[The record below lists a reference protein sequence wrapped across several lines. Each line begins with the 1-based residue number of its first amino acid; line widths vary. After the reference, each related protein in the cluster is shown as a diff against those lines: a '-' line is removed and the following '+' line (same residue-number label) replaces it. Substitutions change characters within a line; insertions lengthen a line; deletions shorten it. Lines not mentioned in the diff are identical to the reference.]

1 MLKGLLKLTWV
12 ETKVFMREPMGSV
25 TTILF
30 PIVLFA
36 ILGRAFRN
44 VSPEETTTRGWVTT
58 TLPVLITLLI
68 ALNAVTSLTTIL
80 SIYREG
86 GILKRL
92 KATPL
97 TPATIL
103 TAHVLV
109 KLGLTAVNIVIL
121 IMVGK
126 TFYSIDLQGSIVCF
140 SLAVFISSLSILSM
154 GFVIASLVPTARFA
168 QLITGF
174 ILYPLLT
181 ISGLFIPLDTLP
193 SALQVLSRLSPI
205 TNAASL
211 TAGMWEGQSWLEY
224 SYETFALIVSF
235 GICIAISSRFFR
247 WE

>member
-1 MLKGLLKLTWV
+1 MLKGLLKLAWV
-12 ETKVFMREPMGSV
+12 ETKIFMREPMGSV

-30 PIVLFA
+30 PIVLFVV
-36 ILGRAFRN
+36 LGRVFQN
-44 VSPEETTTRGWVTT
+44 VSPGKTTTPGWVTT

-68 ALNAVTSLTTIL
+68 TLNAVTSLTTIL

-97 TPATIL
+97 SPTTIL

-109 KLGLTAVNIVIL
+109 KLGLTAINIIIL
-121 IMVGK
+121 ILVGK
-126 TFYSIDLQGSIVCF
+126 KFFSIDLQGSIVSF

-181 ISGLFIPLDTLP
+181 ISGLFMPLDTLP
-193 SALQVLSRLSPI
+193 SALQALSRLSPI
-205 TNAASL
+205 TNAVSL
-211 TAGMWEGQSWLEY
+211 TTGMWQG
-224 SYETFALIVSF
+224 
-235 GICIAISSRFFR
+235 
-247 WE
+247 